1 GTISAAAAC
10 RGDRGR
16 FGGPREHLGR
26 PAGTGRL
33 PRECAT
39 GHHQAPGEVAGEPQR
54 SRRERGAAAM
64 KAVLQDILDRI
75 PEALGAAVVG
85 LDGIPVEKL
94 AARQSFNIDLASA
107 EWISLAKRAA
117 AALRSATP

>member
-1 GTISAAAAC
+1 
-10 RGDRGR
+10 
-16 FGGPREHLGR
+16 
-26 PAGTGRL
+26 
-33 PRECAT
+33 
-39 GHHQAPGEVAGEPQR
+39 
-54 SRRERGAAAM
+54 M

-117 AALRSATP
+117 AALRSATPPGGPEEISVTSRSGLAILRSIGSLFLRVGDFSEITLQRETVAPARASGAATRPPESRR